1 MRLSVLALVGG
12 LAVAMLAGGR
22 LSDLPAERMR
32 GILLSVGAVVL
43 YWAPSVLEVSP
54 SAAVVLVLCAY
65 AALLAF
71 AVVNL
76 RLRGMA
82 VVGVGLALN
91 ALVILANG
99 GMPVDPA
106 GVVAA
111 GVVRSDELAGI
122 ELGPA
127 RQWQEPDDRVAALG
141 DIVPV
146 RVFQEVVSFG
156 DLVLA
161 AGLANVGFR
170 LLRPTAARGPTRA
183 SRRRRGRRWSRLGRL
198 GGPWAALR

>member
-12 LAVAMLAGGR
+12 LAVAVLAGGR
-22 LSDLPAERMR
+22 LSDMPAERVR
-32 GILLSVGAVVL
+32 GVPLSVGAAVL
-43 YWAPSVLEVSP
+43 YWAPSVLEVPS
-54 SAAVVLVLCAY
+54 SAALLLVLCAY

-71 AVVNL
+71 TVVNL

-82 VVGVGLALN
+82 VVGVGLGLN

-106 GVVAA
+106 SVVAA
-111 GVVRSDELAGI
+111 GVARSDELAGI

-127 RQWQEPDDRVAALG
+127 RQWQEPDDRLAALG
-141 DIVPV
+141 DVVPV
-146 RVFQEVVSFG
+146 RVLHEVVSFG

-161 AGLANVGFR
+161 AGLANVGLR
-170 LLRPTAARGPTRA
+170 LLHPMAARRPSRPF
-183 SRRRRGRRWSRLGRL
+183 RRRGGRRWSRLGL
-198 GGPWAALR
+198 PAGPWAAAK

>member
-22 LSDLPAERMR
+22 LSELPAERMR

-127 RQWQEPDDRVAALG
+127 RQ
-141 DIVPV
+141 
-146 RVFQEVVSFG
+146 
-156 DLVLA
+156 
-161 AGLANVGFR
+161 
-170 LLRPTAARGPTRA
+170 
-183 SRRRRGRRWSRLGRL
+183 
-198 GGPWAALR
+198 